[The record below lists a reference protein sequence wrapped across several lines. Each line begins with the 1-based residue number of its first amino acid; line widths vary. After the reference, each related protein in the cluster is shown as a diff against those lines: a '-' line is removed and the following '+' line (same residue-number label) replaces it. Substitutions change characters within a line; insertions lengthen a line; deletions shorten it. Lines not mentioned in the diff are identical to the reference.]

1 MVWSLLSA
9 RFATLGPSHRNLLRP
24 CVSHGGLCDPNTKHK
39 RFHTTGPLQEALV
52 LLRFVDRCL
61 EDHATPVYPL
71 DLDKILIRQL
81 YFDCVIN
88 LFILKRMFCSL
99 FMCFFF
105 NV

>member
-39 RFHTTGPLQEALV
+39 SFHTTGPLQEALV

-61 EDHATPVYPL
+61 EDHAC
-71 DLDKILIRQL
+71 L

-88 LFILKRMFCSL
+88 LLMLCSL
-99 FMCFFF
+99 FMCFF
-105 NV
+105 

>member
-39 RFHTTGPLQEALV
+39 SFHTTGPLQEALV

-61 EDHATPVYPL
+61 EDHATP
-71 DLDKILIRQL
+71 L

-88 LFILKRMFCSL
+88 LFILKRMFSSL
-99 FMCFFF
+99 FMFFF